1 MYSHR
6 LITIACLTHI
16 HSTIFLRH
24 TISVCVC
31 VRERERGG
39 GVEWLTSASKGERE
53 GFPTPEEVKSSSDL
67 HSAITKT
74 SSVCSMPGDG
84 GGWWSDGSAGKA
96 RISAVGSKSVHWRYR
111 DEGGIC
117 EERRDEKRVHV

>member
-1 MYSHR
+1 MVN
-6 LITIACLTHI
+6 
-16 HSTIFLRH
+16 
-24 TISVCVC
+24 IS
-31 VRERERGG
+31 
-39 GVEWLTSASKGERE
+39 KQKRE
-53 GFPTPEEVKSSSDL
+53 GSPTPEKMKSSSDL

-84 GGWWSDGSAGKA
+84 GGWWSNGSAGKA
-96 RISAVGSKSVHWRYR
+96 RVSAVGSKSVQWRYR